1 MSDVAARAGVS
12 HQTVSRVVNGSTFV
26 RPDTK
31 ERVLEAIVEL
41 GYRRNPAARALVTRR
56 SGVVG
61 VVVADLRYYGPSST
75 VIGIESAARA
85 AGCST
90 ILASLPDV
98 TADAVEGAL
107 EHVMSAGAEAVV
119 VIGHH
124 DTGLD
129 LGRGSEYGVPIVVL
143 DGETSRSSLAVGVDQ
158 RAGAVIVTQHLIDLG
173 HRRIAHL
180 SGPPSWFQAQQ
191 RLEGWRLTLE
201 HAGLPVSTPLTGDW
215 SAAGG
220 YLLGQQLAADRQVT
234 AVFAANDQMAIGVL
248 RALVEAGR
256 RVPDEV
262 SVVGFDDIPEAGFLS
277 PPLTTVRQ
285 DFEALG
291 EHAMRMVLGSLKGH
305 LVRSRLVPP
314 QFIAR
319 ESTRAPKPPRSK
331 AGLGQRSP
339 RRWLPSTAMRTTN
352 GLRSSPGL
360 PPTTRR
366 SDMHCFAGHAV
377 RISGHRF
384 AWSDETET
392 SCALDDRGLRVC
404 VGSLARDLLGLTG
417 DEAVDL
423 FYAEDRAEIDRV
435 VAAVEHRGAQLLLR
449 ESEDIDT
456 RPCSSGRTMPDSLA
470 YPIVAP
476 YVYRQPCS

>member
-234 AVFAANDQMAIGVL
+234 AVFAANDQMRSVCSVPSSRQGAESRTRSAWWGSTTSRRRGFSVRL
-248 RALVEAGR
+248 SRQCARTSRRWGNMQCGWSWDRSKDTLSGRAWCRPSSSLASR
-256 RVPDEV
+256 RVP
-262 SVVGFDDIPEAGFLS
+262 
-277 PPLTTVRQ
+277 
-285 DFEALG
+285 
-291 EHAMRMVLGSLKGH
+291 
-305 LVRSRLVPP
+305 RSRR
-314 QFIAR
+314 AR
-319 ESTRAPKPPRSK
+319 GGDRCRLPK
-331 AGLGQRSP
+331 
-339 RRWLPSTAMRTTN
+339 
-352 GLRSSPGL
+352 
-360 PPTTRR
+360 
-366 SDMHCFAGHAV
+366 
-377 RISGHRF
+377 
-384 AWSDETET
+384 
-392 SCALDDRGLRVC
+392 
-404 VGSLARDLLGLTG
+404 
-417 DEAVDL
+417 
-423 FYAEDRAEIDRV
+423 
-435 VAAVEHRGAQLLLR
+435 
-449 ESEDIDT
+449 
-456 RPCSSGRTMPDSLA
+456 
-470 YPIVAP
+470 
-476 YVYRQPCS
+476 